1 METKSEKNL
10 PSIVDTKP
18 TIVREGMPLWQIL
31 ETIEGMERSLTPS
44 PEEMQN
50 AGLALKS
57 KVDGCKQFVDY
68 CGSVSQMIGAMVE
81 ELKSAQEVVENKSK
95 GIKEYV
101 RDCMTRFG
109 FERLSGNV
117 YAARLQKNSASKV
130 TISPA
135 FEKPDSD
142 LYRKY
147 PDLVRRTYSWDLSAI
162 AKAFEAGNTSLKEI
176 ASVERGQHVRFGVNK
191 GGVE

>member
-1 METKSEKNL
+1 METATQTNL
-10 PSIVDTKP
+10 PSIVDDKKAV
-18 TIVREGMPLWQIL
+18 VRPGLPLWQIL
-31 ETIEGMERSLTPS
+31 ETIESMERELTPT

-50 AGLALKS
+50 AGVALKA

-68 CGSVSQMIGAMVE
+68 CGSVSQMIGAMID
-81 ELKSAQEVVENKSK
+81 ELKNAQEVVENKSK
-95 GIKEYV
+95 GIKDYV
-101 RDCMTRFG
+101 RDCMTRFQ

-117 YAARLQKNSASKV
+117 YHARLQKNSAPRVSV
-130 TISPA
+130 FPQ

-147 PDLVRRTYSWDLSAI
+147 PDLVRRTYSWDLSALG
-162 AKAFEAGNTSLKEI
+162 KAIEAGNTSLKEI
-176 ASVERGQHVRFGVNK
+176 AAVERGQHVRFGVNK